1 MLDIKN
7 LTCGYGKVKAVDSVN
22 LRVLEGEIVA
32 ILGGNGAGKTT
43 LLRAVVGLKKPEN
56 GKVVFKKS
64 VITGM
69 SPDKIV
75 SRGLVLVPENRQLFL
90 SMTVRENLELGGYT
104 INRHKAE
111 MLMEKIFRLFP
122 VLKERIEQP
131 AGNLSG
137 GEQQMLSIGR
147 ALMADPSLLILDE
160 PSMGLAPLIVQEIYS
175 TLEELNRTSGLTLLI
190 VEQDAS
196 RVLKFANRIYVM
208 ETGRIVF
215 DGPSETLVNSTVLED
230 AYLGRRKEN

>member
-32 ILGGNGAGKTT
+32 ILGSNGAGKTT